1 GVIAT
6 TTSLRIAFS
15 GAGTSESSP
24 MDGPG
29 QWYFF
34 EKVTG
39 DGGGPTHPR
48 PPCQKPGGPARD
60 PNAGGPQHLVIT
72 FGETDVGGLWTF
84 GQGLHVSFNAVRPP
98 SFHLCETK
106 ARFAVEIRPLS
117 CTNANNSCGSASP

>member
-1 GVIAT
+1 MAMQPEWLTSTVTALARCFCLSSSHSTRNFTREMMRLCERIRAQRSSRLFFCVCGVIAT

-48 PPCQKPGGPARD
+48 PPCQRPGGPARD
-60 PNAGGPQHLVIT
+60 PNAGGLQHLIT
-72 FGETDVGGLWTF
+72 
-84 GQGLHVSFNAVRPP
+84 
-98 SFHLCETK
+98 
-106 ARFAVEIRPLS
+106 I
-117 CTNANNSCGSASP
+117 CG